1 MKRKKQGP
9 HDHKEESMRRYETIV
24 IVRPGA
30 GETEFSSVSDKVTGT
45 IEGFGGLIVRID
57 RWGLKKLAY
66 PIKKEAQ
73 GDFLYVEYAGLPD
86 GVKEMERLIRIDDRV
101 LKYMT
106 VKTQEVFTPD
116 APKAEELAEPETSP
130 AAAEEAEE
138 ASE

>member
-1 MKRKKQGP
+1 
-9 HDHKEESMRRYETIV
+9 MRRYETIV

-30 GETEFSSVSDKVTGT
+30 GETEFSAVSDKVTGT
-45 IEGFGGLIVRID
+45 IEGFGGSIVRTD

-66 PIKKEAQ
+66 PINKEIQ

-101 LKYMT
+101 IKFMT

-116 APKAEELAEPETSP
+116 APKPEGLAEPETSP
-130 AAAEEAEE
+130 AVADE

>member
-1 MKRKKQGP
+1 
-9 HDHKEESMRRYETIV
+9 MRRYETIV

-30 GETEFSSVSDKVTGT
+30 GDTEFSAVSEKVTGT
-45 IEGFGGLIVRID
+45 IEGFSGSIVRTD

-66 PIKKEAQ
+66 PIKKENQ

-86 GVKEMERLIRIDDRV
+86 GVKEMERLLRIDDRV
-101 LKYMT
+101 LKFMT

-116 APKAEELAEPETSP
+116 APKPEGFAEPETSSII
-130 AAAEEAEE
+130 EDEE

>member
-1 MKRKKQGP
+1 
-9 HDHKEESMRRYETIV
+9 MRRYETIV

-30 GETEFSSVSDKVTGT
+30 GETEFSSLSDKVTGT
-45 IEGFGGLIVRID
+45 IESFGGLIVRTD

-73 GDFLYVEYAGLPD
+73 GDFLYIEYAGLPD

-101 LKYMT
+101 LKFMT
-106 VKTQEVFTPD
+106 VKTQEVFIPD
-116 APKAEELAEPETSP
+116 APKAEEPAEPETSP
-130 AAAEEAEE
+130 VVADE

>member
-1 MKRKKQGP
+1 
-9 HDHKEESMRRYETIV
+9 MRRYETIV

-30 GETEFSSVSDKVTGT
+30 GEAEFSAVSDKITGT
-45 IEGFGGLIVRID
+45 IEGFGGLIVRTD

-73 GDFLYVEYAGLPD
+73 GDFLYIEYAGQPD

-101 LKYMT
+101 LKFMT
-106 VKTQEVFTPD
+106 IKTQDVFTPD
-116 APKAEELAEPETSP
+116 APKPEGLAEPETSP
-130 AAAEEAEE
+130 AAEDDE

>member
-30 GETEFSSVSDKVTGT
+30 GETEFSSLSDKVTGT
-45 IEGFGGLIVRID
+45 IENFGGLIVRTD

-101 LKYMT
+101 LKFMT
-106 VKTQEVFTPD
+106 VKTQDVFIPD
-116 APKAEELAEPETSP
+116 APKPEEPAEPETSP
-130 AAAEEAEE
+130 AAADE

>member
-9 HDHKEESMRRYETIV
+9 NDHKEESMRRYETIV

-30 GETEFSSVSDKVTGT
+30 GETEFSAVSEKVTGT
-45 IEGFGGLIVRID
+45 IEGFGGSIVRTD

-66 PIKKEAQ
+66 PIKKETQ

-101 LKYMT
+101 LKFMT
-106 VKTQEVFTPD
+106 VKTQDVFTPD
-116 APKAEELAEPETSP
+116 APKPEGVAEPET
-130 AAAEEAEE
+130 AAALEDE

>member
-1 MKRKKQGP
+1 
-9 HDHKEESMRRYETIV
+9 MRRYETIV

-45 IEGFGGLIVRID
+45 IEGFGGLIVRTD

-73 GDFLYVEYAGLPD
+73 GDFLYVEYAGLPA
-86 GVKEMERLIRIDDRV
+86 GVKEMERLIRLDDRV
-101 LKYMT
+101 LKFMT

-116 APKAEELAEPETSP
+116 TPKPEGLAESETTP
-130 AAAEEAEE
+130 AVEEE

>member
-1 MKRKKQGP
+1 
-9 HDHKEESMRRYETIV
+9 MRRYETIV

-30 GETEFSSVSDKVTGT
+30 GEAEFSAVSEKVTGT
-45 IEGFGGLIVRID
+45 IQGFGGSIVRTD

-66 PIKKEAQ
+66 PIKKETQ

-101 LKYMT
+101 LKFMT
-106 VKTQEVFTPD
+106 VKTQDVFIPD
-116 APKAEELAEPETSP
+116 APKPEGVAEPEATP
-130 AAAEEAEE
+130 APEDE

>member
-1 MKRKKQGP
+1 
-9 HDHKEESMRRYETIV
+9 MRRYETIV

-30 GETEFSSVSDKVTGT
+30 GDTEFSAVSDKVTGT
-45 IEGFGGLIVRID
+45 IEGFGGSIVRTD

-66 PIKKEAQ
+66 PIKKENQ

-101 LKYMT
+101 LKFMT
-106 VKTQEVFTPD
+106 VKTQDVFTPD
-116 APKAEELAEPETSP
+116 APKPEGIAEPETSS
-130 AAAEEAEE
+130 AIEDDE

>member
-1 MKRKKQGP
+1 
-9 HDHKEESMRRYETIV
+9 MRRYETIV

-45 IEGFGGLIVRID
+45 IENFGGLIVRTD

-66 PIKKEAQ
+66 PIKKEIQ
-73 GDFLYVEYAGLPD
+73 GDFLYIEYAGLPD

-101 LKYMT
+101 LKFMT
-106 VKTQEVFTPD
+106 VKTQDVFTPD
-116 APKAEELAEPETSP
+116 APKPEGLAEPETSSTT
-130 AAAEEAEE
+130 EDDE

>member
-9 HDHKEESMRRYETIV
+9 NDHKEEAMRRYETIV

-30 GETEFSSVSDKVTGT
+30 GDTEFSAVSDKVTGT
-45 IEGFGGLIVRID
+45 IEGFNGSIVRTD

-66 PIKKEAQ
+66 PIKKETQ

-101 LKYMT
+101 LKFMT
-106 VKTQEVFTPD
+106 VKTQDVFTPD
-116 APKAEELAEPETSP
+116 APKTEDAEELEATP
-130 AAAEEAEE
+130 ALTDE

>member
-1 MKRKKQGP
+1 
-9 HDHKEESMRRYETIV
+9 MRRYETIV

-30 GETEFSSVSDKVTGT
+30 GETEFSAVSDKVTGT
-45 IEGFGGLIVRID
+45 IEGFGGSIVRID

-66 PIKKEAQ
+66 PINKENQ

-106 VKTQEVFTPD
+106 VKTQDVFTPD
-116 APKAEELAEPETSP
+116 APKPEGLAEPETSP
-130 AAAEEAEE
+130 AIEDEE

>member
-1 MKRKKQGP
+1 
-9 HDHKEESMRRYETIV
+9 MRRYETIV

-45 IEGFGGLIVRID
+45 IEGFGGLIVRTD

-86 GVKEMERLIRIDDRV
+86 GVKEMERLIRLDDRV
-101 LKYMT
+101 LKFMT

-116 APKAEELAEPETSP
+116 APKPEGLAEPETTP
-130 AAAEEAEE
+130 AVEEE

>member
-1 MKRKKQGP
+1 
-9 HDHKEESMRRYETIV
+9 MRRYETII

-30 GETEFSSVSDKVTGT
+30 GETEFSSVADKVTGT
-45 IEGFGGLIVRID
+45 VEGFGGSIVRTD

-86 GVKEMERLIRIDDRV
+86 GVKEMERLLRIDDRV
-101 LKYMT
+101 LKFMT
-106 VKTQEVFTPD
+106 VKTQDVFTPD
-116 APKAEELAEPETSP
+116 APKPEGLAEPEATP
-130 AAAEEAEE
+130 AVADEE

>member
-1 MKRKKQGP
+1 
-9 HDHKEESMRRYETIV
+9 MRRYETIV

-30 GETEFSSVSDKVTGT
+30 GETEFSSLSDKVTGT
-45 IEGFGGLIVRID
+45 IESFGGLIVRTD

-73 GDFLYVEYAGLPD
+73 GDFLYIEYAGLPD

-101 LKYMT
+101 LKFMT
-106 VKTQEVFTPD
+106 VKTQDVFIPD
-116 APKAEELAEPETSP
+116 APKAEEPAEPETSP
-130 AAAEEAEE
+130 AVADE

>member
-1 MKRKKQGP
+1 
-9 HDHKEESMRRYETIV
+9 MRRYETIV

-30 GETEFSSVSDKVTGT
+30 GDTEFSAVSDKVTGT
-45 IEGFGGLIVRID
+45 IEGFGGSIVRTD

-66 PIKKEAQ
+66 PINKETQ

-106 VKTQEVFTPD
+106 VKTQDVFTPD
-116 APKAEELAEPETSP
+116 APKPEGYVEPETSS
-130 AAAEEAEE
+130 AMEDDE